1 MTDSV
6 TETPKTTDKN
16 EAGQPHPKDVPLK
29 KLHNI
34 HHTAY
39 RCRDAEQTRW
49 FYEDVLGFKL
59 AAAMV
64 FDEEPGAAKK
74 RDYMH
79 LFFQMGDENFIAFFD
94 VPDDVEE
101 KMFIARHGFDQHIAF
116 EVDTMEELKT
126 WRRKIN
132 KAGRPCFGPIDHGF
146 IHSIYMYDP
155 NGIQVE
161 ITTRDRRYDEILTE
175 DSANAHQMLAD
186 WTEKT
191 RAVKEQRVGA
201 SALDLRGIDMG
212 KIDMSK
218 VKQEPPKPHH
228 KPGEK

>member
-1 MTDSV
+1 MTASQA
-6 TETPKTTDKN
+6 TP
-16 EAGQPHPKDVPLK
+16 ASIALK
-29 KLHNI
+29 PVHNM

-64 FDEEPGAAKK
+64 FDEEPGSSKK

-79 LFFQMGDENFIAFFD
+79 LFFQTADGNFIAFFD

-116 EVDTMEELKT
+116 EVDSMEQLKA
-126 WRRKIN
+126 WRRHIN
-132 KAGRPCFGPIDHGF
+132 KLGRPCFGPINHGF

-155 NGIQVE
+155 NGVQVE
-161 ITTRDRRYDEILTE
+161 LTVRDAHYDQLLAEDAAKAHEVLAEWTR
-175 DSANAHQMLAD
+175 
-186 WTEKT
+186 KT
-191 RAVKEQRVGA
+191 RAMKEQRLGA
-201 SALDLRGIDMG
+201 EALDLRGIDMS
-212 KIDMSK
+212 KVDLSK
-218 VKQEPPKPHH
+218 VKNKDV
-228 KPGEK
+228 

>member
-1 MTDSV
+1 MSDSV
-6 TETPKTTDKN
+6 AEQSSQRKSKDTPLTR
-16 EAGQPHPKDVPLK
+16 
-29 KLHNI
+29 LHHI
-34 HHTAY
+34 HHAAY

-49 FYEDVLGFKL
+49 FYEDVLGFPL
-59 AAAMV
+59 VAAMV
-64 FDEEPGAAKK
+64 FDEEPGASKK

-101 KMFIARHGFDQHIAF
+101 RMFIARHGFDQHLAF
-116 EVDTMEELKT
+116 EVDTMDELKA

-155 NGIQVE
+155 NGVQVE
-161 ITTRDRRYDEILTE
+161 ITTRDGRYDEILAE
-175 DSANAHQMLAD
+175 DAANAHRVLKE

-191 RAVKEQRVGA
+191 RAVKEERLGA
-201 SALDLRGIDMG
+201 DALDMRG
-212 KIDMSK
+212 IDMSK
-218 VKQEPPKPHH
+218 VDMSKVKKSESDKHH
-228 KPGEK
+228 KS